1 MRPGVSYVGWRPM
14 LEKAA
19 EALARSLGADWEMAP
34 PSVRAKWV
42 EGARAVLIAVRN
54 VEDADVGP
62 VTCNL
67 WRAAVDH
74 ITKE

>member
-1 MRPGVSYVGWRPM
+1 M

-19 EALARSLGADWEMAP
+19 EALARSLGADWDMAP

-42 EGARAVLIAVRN
+42 EGARAVLIAVRK
-54 VEDADVGP
+54 ADPDEVGP
-62 VTCNL
+62 VTSNL
-67 WRAAVDH
+67 WRAVVDH

>member
-1 MRPGVSYVGWRPM
+1 M

-42 EGARAVLIAVRN
+42 EGARVVLIASR
-54 VEDADVGP
+54 EGPMSLTGEALADWQAIIDV
-62 VTCNL
+62 
-67 WRAAVDH
+67 